1 MEQKSAGNVISLLP
15 TLPNENGEV
24 KSIYIM
30 NLISVLTILGDNQF
44 PAKLN
49 TVHGEVAHMQITV
62 VDEKS
67 GNSAPVFQHLS
78 FQSYHVIHQQEFNTL
93 KH

>member
-15 TLPNENGEV
+15 TLPNENGEI

-30 NLISVLTILGDNQF
+30 NLISVLTILGDDQF

-49 TVHGEVAHMQITV
+49 TVHGEVAHMQI
-62 VDEKS
+62 DCR
-67 GNSAPVFQHLS
+67 
-78 FQSYHVIHQQEFNTL
+78 
-93 KH
+93 